1 MILATLVCYFAV
13 LFLIGIAASRKV
25 STMEDFYVGGKNLGY
40 WVVAFSARA
49 TGESGWLLLGLTGMG
64 AMLGFQ
70 AFWAV
75 IGEVLGVAVCWLLM
89 AKPFKRLT
97 DTYNSITVIDFFD
110 SHFKS
115 KTHHVRLISSLVL
128 VTFIT
133 IYISSQIDAT
143 GTAFESFL
151 GINYFL
157 GAIIGFLIVV
167 AYIFIGGFVAVAWSD
182 MFQGVVMLVG
192 LVLLPIAGYFAL
204 NAASS
209 TSITEQMMA
218 IDPSLLSIIGNGGLT
233 LKNICIII
241 SFLTIGLGFLGAP
254 QVFVR
259 FISVKNTDEITKGT
273 WVAVVF
279 TILTDT
285 AAVLAGI
292 FGRLL
297 LTGPGVEVEKV
308 LGNGAQDVLPSMV
321 YALFPV
327 FIIGL
332 YVAAVLSAIMSTVD
346 SLLVVASS
354 AVTRDIYQKI
364 MAPNLSQEK
373 LTTLSRNVTLIL
385 AACALLISMAVAILS
400 PTRTIFWFVIFGWS
414 GIAACFCPSI
424 ILSLSWKGF
433 NEKGS
438 VSCMIVGFFSMVYF
452 QFLGVHLPIVGDY
465 IDALSPL
472 PLSFIFA
479 IATGVLVSLYTKKN
493 PNFS

>member
-1 MILATLVCYFAV
+1 MIIATLVVYFAI
-13 LFLIGIAASRKV
+13 LFIIGIVASKKV
-25 STMEDFYVGGKNLGY
+25 TTMEDFYVGGKNLGY

-64 AMLGFQ
+64 AMLGVQ

-75 IGEVLGVAVCWLLM
+75 IGEVLGVAVCWLMM

-97 DTYNSITVIDFFD
+97 DQYESMTVIDFFV

-115 KTHHVRLISSLVL
+115 KTHHVRLISSSVL

-133 IYISSQIDAT
+133 IYISSQIDST

-151 GINYFL
+151 GVNYFV
-157 GAIIGFLIVV
+157 GALIGFVIVV

-182 MFQGVVMLVG
+182 MFQGVVMLIG
-192 LVLLPIAGYFAL
+192 LILLPIAGYFAI
-204 NAASS
+204 NGSS
-209 TSITEQMMA
+209 TVSMSHQLMA
-218 IDPSLLSIIGNGGLT
+218 IDPSLLNIWGSGGFSLMNV
-233 LKNICIII
+233 LVII

-259 FISVKNTDEITKGT
+259 FMSVRDTDEITKGT
-273 WVAVVF
+273 WVAIIF
-279 TILTDT
+279 TILTD
-285 AAVLAGI
+285 ASAVLAGM

-297 LTGPGVEVEKV
+297 LTGPGVNVESV
-308 LGNGAQDVLPSMV
+308 LGNGAQNVLPAMV

-364 MAPNLSQEK
+364 NMLEAMG
-373 LTTLSRNVTLIL
+373 T
-385 AACALLISMAVAILS
+385 AAFGQKRTFICSCNERWCGCTSELL
-400 PTRTIFWFVIFGWS
+400 
-414 GIAACFCPSI
+414 
-424 ILSLSWKGF
+424 
-433 NEKGS
+433 
-438 VSCMIVGFFSMVYF
+438 
-452 QFLGVHLPIVGDY
+452 
-465 IDALSPL
+465 
-472 PLSFIFA
+472 
-479 IATGVLVSLYTKKN
+479 
-493 PNFS
+493 